1 MFESREEAG
10 KLLAQNLMGF
20 NKEEETVVLGLARGG
35 MVVAQAIAKVLGIPL
50 DVLVVKKIGAP
61 GNEELA
67 IGAVGP
73 DKTVVWDEELCAR
86 LGIEEKVKS
95 EKLKV
100 KSKEREEKEK
110 LLRQDRRPLD
120 LTGKTAILV
129 DDGIATGATAKAAAE
144 WIKTQNPGQIIL
156 AVPVMPADTVEKLEV
171 YFDKIV
177 CLKTPEYFISVGQFY
192 RKFSQVSDEEVAEIL
207 NKQI

>member
-10 KLLAQNLMGF
+10 KLLAQNLVGF
-20 NKEEETVVLGLARGG
+20 NKEGETVVLGLARGG
-35 MVVAQAIAKVLGIPL
+35 MVVAQAVAKALGAPL

-61 GNEELA
+61 GNEELG

-110 LLRQDRRPLD
+110 LLRQDRQPLD
-120 LTGKTAILV
+120 LTGKTVILV

-144 WIKTQNPGQIIL
+144 WIKTQNPNRIIL
-156 AVPVMPADTVEKLEV
+156 AVPVMPEDMVEKLEL

-177 CLKTPEYFISVGQFY
+177 CLKSSEYFISVGQFY
-192 RKFSQVSDEEVAEIL
+192 REFGQVGDEKVVEIL